1 MVLTKALQQS
11 EGKTANIYTESKY
24 ALLILHAHAAL
35 WKERELLTTEGSPIK
50 HSKEILNLLKA
61 ALPPKPIAVIHCPGH
76 RRSEDQVAKGN
87 QS

>member
-35 WKERELLTTEGSPIK
+35 WKEQGLLTTEGSPIK
-50 HSKEILNLLKA
+50 HSKEMFHLLKSSFTSKTNSSNS
-61 ALPPKPIAVIHCPGH
+61 LPWTSKVRGSGC
-76 RRSEDQVAKGN
+76 
-87 QS
+87 